1 MENKV
6 IMSLKDYNAL
16 KRKADALESAV
27 SLKSYGTWVECM
39 VDARAIKPYV
49 MAQLDD
55 MLNDGAFGEDTVKV
69 RPTHEWYGGIT
80 VADILKK
87 EE

>member
-27 SLKSYGTWVECM
+27 TLKDYSTWVECTI
-39 VDARAIKPYV
+39 DARALRPYV

-55 MLNDGAFGEDTVKV
+55 MLNDGVFGEDTVKI

-80 VADILKK
+80 VADIIKK
-87 EE
+87 QE